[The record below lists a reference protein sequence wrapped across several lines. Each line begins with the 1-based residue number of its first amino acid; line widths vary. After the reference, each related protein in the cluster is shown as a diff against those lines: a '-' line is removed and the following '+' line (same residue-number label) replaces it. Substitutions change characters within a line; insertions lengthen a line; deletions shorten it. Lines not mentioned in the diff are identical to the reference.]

1 MMEGLLM
8 KGIGGFY
15 YVRCGETIYECRARG
30 VFRKKKITP
39 LVGDF
44 VRVEPEEEPGKGTL
58 TEILPRRNFLVR
70 PPVAN
75 LDQLLIVASLQD
87 PQPNLLMIDKTI
99 AAAEYHKIEPVVILN
114 KTDLEDG
121 DAIEAIYRQA
131 GFVCIQAS
139 ARTGEGIETI
149 REQLRGRVSVFT
161 GNSGVGKSS
170 LLNCI
175 DERLGLSTGEISQ
188 KLGRG
193 RHTTRH
199 VEIYELENGGLVA
212 DTPGFSTLDI
222 ERFQLIRKEELPDCF
237 REFAPFL
244 GQCRFTS
251 CAHTVE
257 KGCAILQAVEEGKIA
272 RSRWESYVAMYQE
285 VKDIKEW
292 NWKENNV

>member
-1 MMEGLLM
+1 MEGLLM

>member
-1 MMEGLLM
+1 M

-131 GFVCIQAS
+131 GFMCIQAS
-139 ARTGEGIETI
+139 ARTGEGIEKI

-199 VEIYELENGGLVA
+199 VEIYELKNGGLVA

>member
-1 MMEGLLM
+1 M

-99 AAAEYHKIEPVVILN
+99 AAAEYHNIEPVIVLN

-121 DAIEAIYRQA
+121 NAIEEIYRQA
-131 GFVCIQAS
+131 GFTCIQAS
-139 ARTGEGIETI
+139 AHTGEGIERI
-149 REQLRGRVSVFT
+149 REQLQGRVSVFT

-199 VEIYELENGGLVA
+199 VEIFELENGGFVA

-272 RSRWESYVAMYQE
+272 RSRWESYCTMYQE

-292 NWKENNV
+292 NWKESNV

>member
-1 MMEGLLM
+1 M

-44 VRVEPEEEPGKGTL
+44 VQVEPEEEPGKGTL

-99 AAAEYHKIEPVVILN
+99 AAAEYHNIEPVIVLN

-121 DAIEAIYRQA
+121 NAIEAIYRQA
-131 GFVCIQAS
+131 GFTCIQAS
-139 ARTGEGIETI
+139 ARTGEGIERI
-149 REQLRGRVSVFT
+149 REQLQGRVSVFT

-199 VEIYELENGGLVA
+199 VEIFELENGGFVA

-272 RSRWESYVAMYQE
+272 RSRWESYCTMYQE

-292 NWKENNV
+292 NWKESNV

>member
-1 MMEGLLM
+1 M

>member
-1 MMEGLLM
+1 M
-8 KGIGGFY
+8 
-15 YVRCGETIYECRARG
+15 
-30 VFRKKKITP
+30 
-39 LVGDF
+39 
-44 VRVEPEEEPGKGTL
+44 
-58 TEILPRRNFLVR
+58 R

>member
-1 MMEGLLM
+1 M

-99 AAAEYHKIEPVVILN
+99 AAAEYHNIDPVIVLN

-121 DAIEAIYRQA
+121 NAIEEIYRQA
-131 GFVCIQAS
+131 GFTCIQAS
-139 ARTGEGIETI
+139 ARTGEGIERI
-149 REQLRGRVSVFT
+149 REQLQGRVSVFT

-199 VEIYELENGGLVA
+199 VEIFELENGGFVA

-272 RSRWESYVAMYQE
+272 RSRWESYCTMYQE

-292 NWKENNV
+292 NWKESNV

>member
-1 MMEGLLM
+1 M

-99 AAAEYHKIEPVVILN
+99 AAAEYHNIEPVIVLN

-121 DAIEAIYRQA
+121 HAIEEIYRQA
-131 GFVCIQAS
+131 GFTCIQAS
-139 ARTGEGIETI
+139 ARTGEGIERI

-199 VEIYELENGGLVA
+199 VEIFELENGGFVA

-272 RSRWESYVAMYQE
+272 RSRWESYCTMYQE

>member
-1 MMEGLLM
+1 M

-99 AAAEYHKIEPVVILN
+99 AAAEYHNIEPVIVLN

-121 DAIEAIYRQA
+121 NAIEAIYRQA
-131 GFVCIQAS
+131 GFTCIQAS
-139 ARTGEGIETI
+139 ARTGEGIERI
-149 REQLRGRVSVFT
+149 REQLQGRVSVFT

-199 VEIYELENGGLVA
+199 VEIFELENGGFVA

-272 RSRWESYVAMYQE
+272 RSRWESYCAMYQE

-292 NWKENNV
+292 NWKESNV

>member
-1 MMEGLLM
+1 M
-8 KGIGGFY
+8 
-15 YVRCGETIYECRARG
+15 
-30 VFRKKKITP
+30 
-39 LVGDF
+39 
-44 VRVEPEEEPGKGTL
+44 
-58 TEILPRRNFLVR
+58 
-70 PPVAN
+70 
-75 LDQLLIVASLQD
+75 
-87 PQPNLLMIDKTI
+87 
-99 AAAEYHKIEPVVILN
+99 
-114 KTDLEDG
+114 
-121 DAIEAIYRQA
+121 
-131 GFVCIQAS
+131 
-139 ARTGEGIETI
+139 
-149 REQLRGRVSVFT
+149 
-161 GNSGVGKSS
+161 GKSS

>member
-1 MMEGLLM
+1 M

-87 PQPNLLMIDKTI
+87 PQPNLLMIDKTN

>member
-1 MMEGLLM
+1 M

-131 GFVCIQAS
+131 GFMCIQAS